1 MPALVKLF
9 SKGTDVVLCQ
19 SALNGFPTKLATLAE
34 DGIFGPKTQARV
46 KEFQLNLKLVAD
58 GIVGPMTWGKLLTS
72 SAAPS
77 AIVSASLCCNGTP
90 MVRTATSLG
99 LTYQIAAEILRLN
112 PSTARSRVA
121 PVMRGR
127 PYDDQAA
134 KAPGIASSP
143 PSNARGVSLAEKAIL
158 IPVFGSSINFAT
170 VVVTTAT
177 GMDGRAFVLTIPS
190 PLLGM
195 PAIQVVNA
203 GAAPSNETLLH
214 EFTHVWQSQHHHTS
228 TVYMA
233 AALASQLDEATL
245 NSAAGRRVFSAYAYV
260 PGKPFE
266 DYNVEQIA
274 QQVCKGETAIQTH
287 CRSLSKNAV
296 DLANV
301 KSCQVH
307 KAQSL
312 LAAGVKT

>member
-9 SKGTDVVLCQ
+9 SQGKDVVLCQ
-19 SALNGFPTKLATLAE
+19 SALNGFPSKLAALAE

-46 KEFQLNLKLVAD
+46 KEFQLTLKLVAD
-58 GIVGPMTWGKLLTS
+58 GIVGPITWGKLLAPTA
-72 SAAPS
+72 SAGV
-77 AIVSASLCCNGTP
+77 VSASTCCNGTS
-90 MVRTATSLG
+90 MMRTAAALG
-99 LTYQIAAEILRLN
+99 LTYPIAAAILQLDAGAERSTIA
-112 PSTARSRVA
+112 PSL
-121 PVMRGR
+121 RGR
-127 PYDDQAA
+127 PRNDQAA
-134 KAPGIASSP
+134 KAPGIATST
-143 PSNARGVSLAEKAIL
+143 PSNARSVSLAEKAIL

-170 VVVTTAT
+170 VVVTTAS

-195 PAIQVVNA
+195 PAIQIVNA
-203 GAAPSNETLLH
+203 GPSPSNETLLH

-228 TVYMA
+228 TIYMA
-233 AALASQLDEATL
+233 AAIASQLDESTL
-245 NSAAGRRVFSAYAYV
+245 NSAAGRRMFSAYAYV
-260 PGKPFE
+260 PGKPFGE
-266 DYNVEQIA
+266 YNVEQIA
-274 QQVCKGETAIQTH
+274 QQVCKGEAAIQAH

-296 DLANV
+296 DPANV